1 MKISIPSGSEM
12 IRFGEKC
19 GKLAEAGDLLVLTG
33 RVGAGKTTFA
43 RGFGRGLGIETTVSS
58 PTFVLARTH
67 PRRDIREPPLVH
79 LDAYRLKS
87 AAELEDLDIDLANS
101 IVIGEW
107 ASPFVHCLGSAWL
120 ELSIVRPETYL
131 SQSSEDEPRVVS
143 IISHGQSSNLY
154 NRMVSATGDFHVFG
168 D

>member
-1 MKISIPSGSEM
+1 MKISIPTGPEM
-12 IRFGEKC
+12 VRFGETC

-43 RGFGRGLGIETTVSS
+43 RGFGQGLGIETTVSS

-67 PRRDIREPPLVH
+67 LRREIDEPPLVH

-87 AAELEDLDIDLANS
+87 AAELDDLDIDLANS

-107 ASPFVHCLGSAWL
+107 AAPFVQSLGSAWL
-120 ELSIVRPETYL
+120 EFSIFRPETYL
-131 SQSSEDEPRVVS
+131 DQPDEDESRVVS
-143 IISHGQSSNLY
+143 ITSHGQSSDLY
-154 NRMVSATGDFHVFG
+154 NRMVAAIKDFHVFG